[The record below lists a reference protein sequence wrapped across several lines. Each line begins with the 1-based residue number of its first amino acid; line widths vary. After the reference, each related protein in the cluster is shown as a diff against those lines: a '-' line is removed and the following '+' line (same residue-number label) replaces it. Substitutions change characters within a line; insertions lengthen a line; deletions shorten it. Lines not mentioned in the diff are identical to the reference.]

1 MKEAS
6 GKKIAAYA
14 AVLMAPK
21 VIRLILLVALFIC
34 LIALATLG
42 ANMLAEGTEGV
53 NALIEAG
60 HTELE
65 PVKEM
70 VGGAI
75 MLMLCAIVPLIIL
88 RKR

>member
-14 AVLMAPK
+14 AVLMAPNIIK
-21 VIRLILLVALFIC
+21 LIL
-34 LIALATLG
+34 LIALAICMAAMVTQG
-42 ANMLAEGTEGV
+42 AEMFSEGTEGV

-70 VGGAI
+70 VGGAV
-75 MLMLCAIVPLIIL
+75 MLMFCAIVPIIIL
-88 RKR
+88 KRK